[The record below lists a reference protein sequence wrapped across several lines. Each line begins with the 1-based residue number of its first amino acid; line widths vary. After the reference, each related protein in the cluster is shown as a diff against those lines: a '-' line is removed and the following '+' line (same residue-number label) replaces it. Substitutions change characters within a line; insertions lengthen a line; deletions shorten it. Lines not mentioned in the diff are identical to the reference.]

1 MLMFFAAVGFS
12 NKQLIASW
20 DPRIREDDV
29 PYYEII
35 ALGNGIIYLTI
46 NAKCNLAE
54 NGIPKIYHKI

>member
-1 MLMFFAAVGFS
+1 MLGFFTVVRFF

-29 PYYEII
+29 PCYEII

-46 NAKCNLAE
+46 NAKCNLE
-54 NGIPKIYHKI
+54 GKRHTET